1 MLNYT
6 LRRIL
11 VAIPTLLILVI
22 VSFLLM
28 HAAPGGPFTSE
39 RPLPPQ
45 VLANIQAK
53 YGLDDPLY
61 VQLWEYLRG
70 VVFHFD
76 FGPSFQRKDQTVNE
90 IMARGFPITF
100 TYGALSFVVATLVG
114 GTLGI
119 VAAIRQNTIIDYFA
133 VGVSIGAQVLPNFV
147 MAPLLVWLFT
157 LTLPVLM
164 CDIYPYLP
172 DFIIGLFPVSSCSE
186 ITLPGGGWNGGAWQ
200 NLIMPVIAL
209 STSYMASISRIT
221 RSSML
226 EVLNSN
232 YIRTARA
239 KGLPERM
246 VIIRHAL
253 KPSLVPLISYLGVAF
268 VGMITGSVVID
279 IYFST
284 GGMGRDFVN
293 SALNRDYSVMMG
305 ITILV
310 GTLTILFALLADLLY
325 AWVDPKIRY

>member
-1 MLNYT
+1 MIKYILNR
-6 LRRIL
+6 LM
-11 VAIPTLLILVI
+11 VAIPTLLILII

-39 RPLPPQ
+39 RKLPDV

-53 YGLDDPLY
+53 YGLNDPLY
-61 VQLWEYLRG
+61 LQLWNYLVG
-70 VVFHFD
+70 IFTEFD
-76 FGPSFQRKDQTVNE
+76 FGPSFVKKSQTVNE
-90 IMARGFPITF
+90 IIAQGFPITF
-100 TYGALSFVVATLVG
+100 TYGFLSFVVAVLFGT
-114 GTLGI
+114 TLGI

-157 LTLPVLM
+157 LVL
-164 CDIYPYLP
+164 
-172 DFIIGLFPVSSCSE
+172 GW
-186 ITLPGGGWNGGAWQ
+186 LPGGGWNGGAWQ

-209 STSYMASISRIT
+209 STSYMASIARIT

-239 KGLPERM
+239 KGLPERT

-253 KPSLVPLISYLGVAF
+253 KPALLPMISYLGPAF
-268 VGMITGSVVID
+268 VGMITGSVIID

-284 GGMGRDFVN
+284 GGMGVAFVN
-293 SALNRDYSVMMG
+293 SALSRDYSVMMG

-310 GTLTILFALLADLLY
+310 GALTILFSLLADLLY